1 MKIVLLEGL
10 GVSRETLQKHARRL
24 EAMGHMFTVY
34 ERDPDPG
41 VQAERCRD
49 ADVLMLANMPLAPSA
64 LEAAKELKFINVA
77 FTGVDHIPM
86 AQARQRGIAVSNASG
101 YATQAVAELSISFM
115 IQLLRNV
122 AETEARC
129 REGGTK
135 DGLVGNLLCGKTVG
149 IVGAGGDRKEDGRAL

>member
-77 FTGVDHIPM
+77 FLYRCGSYPYGPG
-86 AQARQRGIAVSNASG
+86 QAAGH
-101 YATQAVAELSISFM
+101 
-115 IQLLRNV
+115 
-122 AETEARC
+122 C
-129 REGGTK
+129 RE
-135 DGLVGNLLCGKTVG
+135 
-149 IVGAGGDRKEDGRAL
+149 